1 MPWSGVSSASPRETA
16 ARAGCQAHPISADGQ
31 GCLPGPDAQR
41 GPGRGWEH
49 TGMTGFLFASLVLL
63 NVPRVGVRLSP
74 PATPVMLFAKICQNP
89 CPVKSSHA
97 EMLKQ
102 ASKEQARSQKRGR
115 NVV

>member
-1 MPWSGVSSASPRETA
+1 
-16 ARAGCQAHPISADGQ
+16 
-31 GCLPGPDAQR
+31 
-41 GPGRGWEH
+41 
-49 TGMTGFLFASLVLL
+49 MTGFLFASLVLL
-63 NVPRVGVRLSP
+63 NVPRVGIRLSP

-102 ASKEQARSQKRGR
+102 ASKEQACSQKRGR